1 MGGDEI
7 KSHRGRELRPRKT
20 STTCFPSLYSSSDLL
35 LHVSSI
41 LHIIRL
47 WFPTREHTVK
57 PQEPHRPYVLMQ
69 KPSLHLHKPKSPQEN
84 QMMKTDTRS
93 GNWNKIKPYSF
104 SVHSLNQWL
113 STDGTSALHGNY
125 EVWRHFW
132 ISEKGKQATKGAIHF
147 QGLETRSAA
156 KHSTITEQTC
166 HKEFSRP
173 KYQ

>member
-1 MGGDEI
+1 M
-7 KSHRGRELRPRKT
+7 
-20 STTCFPSLYSSSDLL
+20 CFSSYLYSSSDLL
-35 LHVSSI
+35 LHVSFI
-41 LHIIRL
+41 LRIIIL
-47 WFPTREHTVK
+47 WFPTTEHTME
-57 PQEPHRPYVLMQ
+57 PQEPHSSYVLMQ
-69 KPSLHLHKPKSPQEN
+69 KPSLHLHRPKSPQEN

-93 GNWNKIKPYSF
+93 GNRNKIEPYSF
-104 SVHSLNQWL
+104 SVHSLNQRL
-113 STDGTSALHGNY
+113 STDGTSALQGNY

-132 ISEKGKQATKGAIHF
+132 ISERGKQATIGAINF